1 MREIRSSL
9 RKIIEAQR
17 AQADADKK
25 SEKSAMM
32 ISKKHFSS
40 RKSKEKTESRDDE
53 QFDTIL
59 DEARKPRTQFQKI
72 KNMFAKRDRTPSKE
86 TNNNKESR
94 RNKDMMEERWIDDSK
109 INERQI
115 SRPQELPNAIS
126 FDSGT
131 NTNAS
136 PAMSRPVE
144 TTLKRQ
150 VPLGNSAGKQMAPGP
165 PIGVEPSTAK
175 VQVQS
180 DKSHDQSDKETLAK
194 PSPPDK
200 SMKPQTVPK
209 TSPVYVN
216 LSGPQVPAR
225 SKRAD
230 GNDNYYSTGSGSYSM
245 ERSSREEK
253 VQPTLITIETSGHA
267 RYRDS
272 VIHFLQL

>member
-17 AQADADKK
+17 AQVDADKK

-40 RKSKEKTESRDDE
+40 RKSKEKTESKDDE

-59 DEARKPRTQFQKI
+59 DEVAKIQLSFQRINFSQENLELNFKRSRICLPRGIERLQKRRI
-72 KNMFAKRDRTPSKE
+72 ITKKVGGIRTWWKRDGLTIAKLVWIHSTSKKLLE
-86 TNNNKESR
+86 LQ
-94 RNKDMMEERWIDDSK
+94 

-180 DKSHDQSDKETLAK
+180 DKSHDQSDKGTLAK

-200 SMKPQTVPK
+200 SMKPQVNANFEDFCINK
-209 TSPVYVN
+209 ILDSSKDLTSLCESIRPT
-216 LSGPQVPAR
+216 SAC
-225 SKRAD
+225 
-230 GNDNYYSTGSGSYSM
+230 
-245 ERSSREEK
+245 EK
-253 VQPTLITIETSGHA
+253 
-267 RYRDS
+267 
-272 VIHFLQL
+272 